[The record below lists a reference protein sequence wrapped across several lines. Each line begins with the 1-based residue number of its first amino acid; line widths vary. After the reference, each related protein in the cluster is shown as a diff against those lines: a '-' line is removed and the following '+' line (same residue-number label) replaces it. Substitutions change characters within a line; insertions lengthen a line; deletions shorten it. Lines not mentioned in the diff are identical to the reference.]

1 MHIVSCF
8 VFQAEDGI
16 RDLVRSRGLGDVY
29 KRQYWGR
36 GCQVAFQH
44 GDAVFYHK
52 GLVILS
58 GPMRAPLRQARQEQ
72 LTALAQQ
79 LTHLRDKLGQP
90 YHRTLKAVQRKANGL
105 CRTSKVGDLMTVV
118 VCETTAGA
126 INLHWEVNRAALY
139 QAEKKDG
146 RYLLVTN
153 DWSLTCLLYTSDSAD
168 ERSRVDLGGRRFI
181 KKQKQRLT

>member
-1 MHIVSCF
+1 
-8 VFQAEDGI
+8 
-16 RDLVRSRGLGDVY
+16 
-29 KRQYWGR
+29 
-36 GCQVAFQH
+36 
-44 GDAVFYHK
+44 
-52 GLVILS
+52 
-58 GPMRAPLRQARQEQ
+58 MRAPLRQARQEQ

-146 RYLLVTN
+146 R
-153 DWSLTCLLYTSDSAD
+153 TCW
-168 ERSRVDLGGRRFI
+168 
-181 KKQKQRLT
+181 